1 MPQVDERQGAA
12 DVHVITESKFLV
24 QDFPG
29 GPVVESPPSSAGDK
43 DSIPGCGAK
52 IPSAAGQLSLHTT
65 TREACEPQ

>member
-29 GPVVESPPSSAGDK
+29 GPVVESPPSSARGQGF
-43 DSIPGCGAK
+43 DSWL
-52 IPSAAGQLSLHTT
+52 QN
-65 TREACEPQ
+65 